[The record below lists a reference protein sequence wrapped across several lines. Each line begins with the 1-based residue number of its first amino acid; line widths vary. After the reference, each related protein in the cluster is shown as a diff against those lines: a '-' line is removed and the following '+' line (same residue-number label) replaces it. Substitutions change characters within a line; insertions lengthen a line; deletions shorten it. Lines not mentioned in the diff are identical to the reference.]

1 MITSQFKLFDRGHGR
16 VTLTPPTNSD
26 LLPQA
31 QTFENSALVSGLISL
46 MRRFALAENKGQ
58 ALILEIGLSNLA
70 TEAETD
76 TGCKVP
82 KARASLTGSADGL
95 NFVITGYIDGS
106 TGTTNT
112 GTVASGTSTS
122 VFTLQ
127 TGQGANF
134 QVGSMIRVNDPAN
147 GITNQDVMILSK
159 SGDQITL
166 KTTAPHSALTAI
178 PGAGATVEELIS
190 EIAIIGD
197 NGATTSLETGV
208 GYARAVL
215 STLLTKPD
223 EFGLDIEWQG
233 GFNSP

>member
-1 MITSQFKLFDRGHGR
+1 MKTQFKLFDRGHGR
-16 VTLTPPTNSD
+16 VTLVPPPGSLQPGKSQN
-26 LLPQA
+26 
-31 QTFENSALVSGLISL
+31 FENSALVTGLISL

-58 ALILEIGLSNLA
+58 ALILEIGLSNIA
-70 TEAETD
+70 VAPESD

-82 KARASLTGSADGL
+82 KARAALSGAADGL
-95 NFVITGYIDGS
+95 NFVLTGYVDGA

-112 GTVASGTSTS
+112 GTVDSGTSTS
-122 VFTLQ
+122 VFTLE
-127 TGQGANF
+127 TGEGALF
-134 QVGSMIRVNDPAN
+134 QAGSMIRVNDPAN

-166 KTTAPHSALTAI
+166 KTTSPHSALTAI
-178 PGAGATVEELIS
+178 PGAGATIEELIS

-197 NGATTSLETGV
+197 NGANTALGTGV

-215 STLLTKPD
+215 SVLETKPAD
-223 EFGLDIEWQG
+223 YGLDVEWQG